1 MITAGADSWRDQSSA
16 RSSGKSCHCLWI
28 HPSRS
33 WRVAGDHDDDDD
45 GDDYDCG
52 DDDDDD
58 DDDGEDDDDDE
69 DDEVYHPLH
78 RPVLA
83 LLAE

>member
-1 MITAGADSWRDQSSA
+1 MMQIT
-16 RSSGKSCHCLWI
+16 HCTG
-28 HPSRS
+28 H
-33 WRVAGDHDDDDD
+33 
-45 GDDYDCG
+45 
-52 DDDDDD
+52 DDDD

-69 DDEVYHPLH
+69 DDEVYRPLH

>member
-1 MITAGADSWRDQSSA
+1 MMQIT
-16 RSSGKSCHCLWI
+16 HCTG
-28 HPSRS
+28 H
-33 WRVAGDHDDDDD
+33 
-45 GDDYDCG
+45 
-52 DDDDDD
+52 DDD